1 MATGVGLIRLEP
13 PGPFNFRQPDDWP
26 RWKRRFTQ
34 FRIASGLADAD
45 EVRQVSTLLY
55 CMGEDVEGV
64 LTSTNITEDNK
75 KKYDEVIA
83 KFEEFFRIRRNVIYE
98 RARFNRRNELEGES
112 IEQYITALY
121 ELVETCEYG
130 GLQQE
135 MLRDRIVV
143 GIRDQA
149 LSERLQ
155 CDAELTLEKV
165 KRSTRQ
171 REAVKEQH
179 KHLQGDGSKD
189 YPIVIEQVRNGAKSG
204 TAGGKSGTTGGKS
217 QASRHQFGGG
227 RSKSATPPAR
237 HQCKRC
243 GRYHA
248 KEAYCPARQARCSK
262 CNRKGHFGAQCFS
275 KTIETVDSESRDG
288 AYVFPVN
295 VSKRITWS
303 SKISVGGKELT
314 FKLDTGAEVT
324 VITEEAHRMLEM
336 PKLQKPSKAL
346 YGPTSTALRTLGQ
359 FTSTLSVNSKT
370 SEETIFV
377 VQGLKTNLL
386 GLPAITSLQLVHR
399 IQATSVGTT
408 IPDRSPKVFQG
419 LGNLCDPYKIK
430 LREGAKPYA
439 LYTPRNVPISLRQ
452 QVKEELDRMEK
463 IGVISQVEDPTE
475 WCAGMVVVRKKT
487 GDVRI
492 CVDMKPLNEN
502 VLREIYPIPKV
513 DDTLAQLAGAT
524 TFSKIDAN
532 SGFWQIPLEVESRL
546 LTTFVTPHGRYCF
559 NKLPFGIASAPELF
573 QRRMSKILSGLP
585 GVLCHM
591 DDVLIFG
598 TSQTEHDDRLTSV
611 LQRLQAAGA
620 TLNKAKCEFGIHTV
634 KFLGHIIDGKGLRAD
649 PARLKAIQDLEQPK
663 NVSELR
669 RFMGMANQ
677 LGKFSPHLSEIS
689 QPLRELLSTR
699 CSWLWEHPQE
709 QAFTRI
715 KDELTRPTV
724 LELYNPQKKVK
735 VSADASSHGLGA
747 VLLQEAGDKWKPI
760 AYASRSMTDTEK
772 RYAQIEKE
780 ALSLTWACDKFQ
792 DYVLGRKFHIETDH
806 KPLVPLLST
815 KHLDRLPPRIVRFRL
830 RLARYDFT
838 IEHVPGKL
846 LYTAD
851 TLSRA
856 PLQEQITED
865 SLQDD
870 VETFINE
877 VVANLPTTTDR
888 LQTYREA
895 QARNATCAQVMQYSE
910 SQWPD
915 KCPEETSLIPF
926 WRVRSLLTVHN
937 DLLLYNNRV
946 VIPDELRKDVLTKIH
961 EGHQGI
967 VRCRQRAHTSVWWPR
982 ITQQIY
988 QLVQQCPTCAKEN
1001 PQRTEPLMTSQ
1012 LPDFPWQVVATD
1024 LMELNGAHY
1033 LVVIDYFSRYP
1044 ELIKLTSTTA
1054 LAVIQALKSVFA
1066 RHGIP
1071 DILRSDNGP
1080 QYIARET
1087 KEFAKA
1093 YGFVMITSSPRYP
1106 QSNGLVERMV
1116 KSIKQLLT
1124 KAEDPHLGLLAY
1136 RSTPLPWCT
1145 LSPSELLM
1153 GRRLRTTM
1161 PQSTAQLTHTGII

>member
-13 PGPFNFRQPDDWP
+13 PDPFNFRQPDDWP

-55 CMGEDVEGV
+55 CMGEDAEGV

-75 KKYDEVIA
+75 KKYNEVIA

-98 RARFNRRNELEGES
+98 RARFNRRNQLEGES

-121 ELVETCEYG
+121 ELVETCKYG

-135 MLRDRIVV
+135 ILRDRIVV

-189 YPIVIEQVRNGAKSG
+189 HPVVIEQVRNGAKSG

-248 KEAYCPARQARCSK
+248 KKAHCPARQARCSK
-262 CNRKGHFGAQCFS
+262 CNRKGHFGARCFS

-359 FTSTLSVNSKT
+359 FTSTLSVNNKT

-399 IQATSVGTT
+399 IQATSVGIT
-408 IPDRSPKVFQG
+408 IPDRFPKVFQG
-419 LGNLCDPYKIK
+419 LGNLGDPYKIK
-430 LREGAKPYA
+430 LREAAKPYA
-439 LYTPRNVPISLRQ
+439 LYTPRNVLISLRQ

-492 CVDMKPLNEN
+492 CVDIKPLNEN

-513 DDTLAQLAGAT
+513 DDILAQLAGAT

-598 TSQTEHDDRLTSV
+598 SRQTEHDGRLTSV

-620 TLNKAKCEFGIHTV
+620 TLNKTKCEFGVHTV
-634 KFLGHIIDGKGLRAD
+634 KLRGHIIDGK
-649 PARLKAIQDLEQPK
+649 
-663 NVSELR
+663 
-669 RFMGMANQ
+669 
-677 LGKFSPHLSEIS
+677 
-689 QPLRELLSTR
+689 
-699 CSWLWEHPQE
+699 
-709 QAFTRI
+709 
-715 KDELTRPTV
+715 V
-724 LELYNPQKKVK
+724 LERIQ
-735 VSADASSHGLGA
+735 HG
-747 VLLQEAGDKWKPI
+747 
-760 AYASRSMTDTEK
+760 
-772 RYAQIEKE
+772 
-780 ALSLTWACDKFQ
+780 
-792 DYVLGRKFHIETDH
+792 
-806 KPLVPLLST
+806 
-815 KHLDRLPPRIVRFRL
+815 
-830 RLARYDFT
+830 
-838 IEHVPGKL
+838 
-846 LYTAD
+846 
-851 TLSRA
+851 
-856 PLQEQITED
+856 
-865 SLQDD
+865 
-870 VETFINE
+870 
-877 VVANLPTTTDR
+877 
-888 LQTYREA
+888 
-895 QARNATCAQVMQYSE
+895 
-910 SQWPD
+910 
-915 KCPEETSLIPF
+915 
-926 WRVRSLLTVHN
+926 
-937 DLLLYNNRV
+937 
-946 VIPDELRKDVLTKIH
+946 
-961 EGHQGI
+961 
-967 VRCRQRAHTSVWWPR
+967 
-982 ITQQIY
+982 
-988 QLVQQCPTCAKEN
+988 
-1001 PQRTEPLMTSQ
+1001 
-1012 LPDFPWQVVATD
+1012 
-1024 LMELNGAHY
+1024 
-1033 LVVIDYFSRYP
+1033 
-1044 ELIKLTSTTA
+1044 
-1054 LAVIQALKSVFA
+1054 
-1066 RHGIP
+1066 
-1071 DILRSDNGP
+1071 
-1080 QYIARET
+1080 
-1087 KEFAKA
+1087 
-1093 YGFVMITSSPRYP
+1093 
-1106 QSNGLVERMV
+1106 
-1116 KSIKQLLT
+1116 
-1124 KAEDPHLGLLAY
+1124 
-1136 RSTPLPWCT
+1136 
-1145 LSPSELLM
+1145 
-1153 GRRLRTTM
+1153 
-1161 PQSTAQLTHTGII
+1161 